1 MAEQSTATARAGIGR
16 ARPGTVTVSVVEG
29 VKLETLHAALD
40 NIVKLT
46 GCLGCGLVGID
57 LNFRGG
63 DPDLGNIRNLPG
75 VNGVTFAG

>member
-1 MAEQSTATARAGIGR
+1 MADQTTAAARAVAP
-16 ARPGTVTVSVVEG
+16 ARSGKVTISVSDS
-29 VKLETLHAALD
+29 VKVETLHAAVD

-57 LNFRGG
+57 LTFRGG

-75 VNGVTFAG
+75 VNGATFSS